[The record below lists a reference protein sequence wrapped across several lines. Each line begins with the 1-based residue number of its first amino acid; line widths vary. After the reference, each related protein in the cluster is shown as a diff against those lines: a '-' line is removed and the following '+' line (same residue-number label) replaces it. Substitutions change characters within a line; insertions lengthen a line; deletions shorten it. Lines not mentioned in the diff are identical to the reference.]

1 MFFYEKAAGFQNDV
15 ECNQATAELQQFLL
29 QCLQSNEVG
38 NSQLHIG
45 DDCLIPGCP
54 SGALEFS
61 RGLADRYPYLNNIFA
76 WNVQSRADL
85 LVRLNARPTNLIS
98 LFPVQQAN
106 AQYQSDSECRFYL
119 IAL

>member
-15 ECNQATAELQQFLL
+15 ECNQTTAELQQLLL
-29 QCLQSNEVG
+29 QCLQSNEVD

-61 RGLADRYPYLNNIFA
+61 CGLADRYPYLNNIFA

-85 LVRLNARPTNLIS
+85 PVRLNVRPTNLIS